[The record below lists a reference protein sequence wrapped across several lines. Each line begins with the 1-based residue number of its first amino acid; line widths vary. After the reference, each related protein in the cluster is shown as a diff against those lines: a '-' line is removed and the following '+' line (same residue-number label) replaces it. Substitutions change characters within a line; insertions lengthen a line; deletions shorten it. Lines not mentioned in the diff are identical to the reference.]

1 EIFNGIDQD
10 DDGFVSLDEYLG
22 DAKDEES
29 NSEPPKWREDEKEI
43 FSNERDMDKDG
54 KLNREEALKWLF
66 PGNYDPLDSE
76 TSHLFSKADDN
87 KDKIL
92 TK

>member
-1 EIFNGIDQD
+1 
-10 DDGFVSLDEYLG
+10 
-22 DAKDEES
+22 
-29 NSEPPKWREDEKEI
+29 EPPKWREDEKEI

-92 TK
+92 TKQEILNNQEVFIGSQATNFGETLNRPIDEL